1 MASEAEVRE
10 GFRIQHFYC
19 ERMDAPIYA
28 RLCDAIAD
36 HLTEESETGRR
47 VLGWSGEPTLDA
59 LPLRL
64 IGGLNALARSGR
76 DPALAAVFAGDTT
89 DPAAIGAAVNGAM
102 TRHDAELLPWLDGPP
117 QTNEAGRSAALMLG
131 LMEIARRH
139 GPRVEL
145 LEIGS
150 SAGLNLLIDRYGFDL
165 GGTRMGPADAPVVV
179 RPDWRG
185 PAPDPVALD
194 IVSVRG
200 CDVAPLDAT
209 DSAVA
214 ERLAAYVWAETPA
227 RLARLEGGIAMQ
239 RARGVD
245 LVGADAADWIEAR
258 LAEPQA
264 DGVTR
269 VLMHSVVWQ
278 YLPVATAS
286 RIRAAM
292 KAAAARATPERPLG
306 WTISEPDRAF
316 GGHVV
321 KVRSWPSHGD
331 WTMLGVAHAHGTWV
345 ATDIGSDDLKAG
357 ITLPEAAKSTIG

>member
-1 MASEAEVRE
+1 MAREEDVRE
-10 GFRIQHFYC
+10 GFRIQRFYC

-36 HLTEESETGRR
+36 TLVAKSETGRR
-47 VLGWSGEPTLDA
+47 VLGWPGEPTVDA
-59 LPLRL
+59 LPLRF
-64 IGGLNALARSGR
+64 IGGLNALVRAGGE
-76 DPALAAVFAGDTT
+76 PALAAVFAGETT
-89 DPAAIGAAVNGAM
+89 DPQAIGTAVNEAVARND
-102 TRHDAELLPWLDGPP
+102 TALLLWLDGPP
-117 QTNEAGRSAALMLG
+117 QTNEPGRSAALMLG

-139 GPRVEL
+139 GPPIEL

-165 GGTRMGPADAPVVV
+165 GGIRMGPADAPVLI

-185 PAPDPVALD
+185 PSPDPIDLE
-194 IVSVRG
+194 ILSVRG
-200 CDVAPLDAT
+200 CDIAPLDAT
-209 DSAVA
+209 DPAVG

-239 RARGVD
+239 RDHGVD
-245 LVGADAADWIEAR
+245 LVRADAADWVQAR

-264 DGVTR
+264 EGVTR

-278 YLPVATAS
+278 YLPEATTA

-292 KAAAARATPERPLG
+292 KDAAARATPDRPVG
-306 WTISEPDRAF
+306 WTISEPDRAY

-321 KVRSWPSHGD
+321 KVRSWPGNGE
-331 WTMLGVAHAHGTWV
+331 WTMLGVAHAHGTWI

-357 ITLPEAAKSTIG
+357 ISLPEAAKSTIG